1 MTEVKILV
9 RPTTTPKGSSWQVCL
24 DQHAVSFRSEAE
36 ARRFVTVLEERLKA
50 PHVLPDWSRRIAS

>member
-1 MTEVKILV
+1 MKILV
-9 RPTTTPKGSSWQVCL
+9 RPSTTQQGSSWQVCL

-50 PHVLPDWSRRIAS
+50 PHVLPDWSRRLAG

>member
-1 MTEVKILV
+1 MKILV
-9 RPTTTPKGSSWQVCL
+9 RPTATQQGSGWQVCL

-36 ARRFVTVLEERLKA
+36 ARRFVSVLEERLKA